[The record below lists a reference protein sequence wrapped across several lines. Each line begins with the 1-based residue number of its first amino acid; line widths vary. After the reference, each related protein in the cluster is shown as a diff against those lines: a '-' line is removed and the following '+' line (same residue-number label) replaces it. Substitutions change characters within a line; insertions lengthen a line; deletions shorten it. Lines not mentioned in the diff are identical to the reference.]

1 MADLIGQ
8 IRKVLP
14 GFVLDRIR
22 KEKKKKRRRELAR
35 QKEQGSI
42 LNQQDLEDGLRKMG
56 IGQGDTLMVHC
67 RLSSLGYVEGGPEV
81 LYQALRSALGP
92 NGHLL
97 MPSSPV
103 RKLQLDFARQQ
114 RAVDLREIP
123 SAMGALSE
131 HMRKCPGVLR
141 STHPTEAVLA
151 VGPKAEWLVSGHSS
165 AAAPYA
171 ADSPFRRMMEF
182 SGKILY
188 LGVTLDNAGTHLHTL
203 EDEVAFPFPVY
214 TQEQFAFC
222 VTDQKGITNEMK
234 TRVHDPEWSR
244 RRKCDELIPLFEE
257 KGVLTRH
264 RLGEAE
270 CLLLDAS
277 QMFQTMVQ
285 AFEERGVTMYHP
297 KGRPS

>member
-1 MADLIGQ
+1 MTDLIAQ

-22 KEKKKKRRRELAR
+22 KEKKRKRRGALSR
-35 QKEQGSI
+35 QREQGNA
-42 LNQQDLEDGLRKMG
+42 LNEQVLEDGLRKMG
-56 IGQGDTLMVHC
+56 IGDGDSLMVHC
-67 RLSSLGYVEGGPEV
+67 RLSSLGFVEGGPGG
-81 LYQALRSALGP
+81 LYRALRNILGP

-103 RKLQLDFARQQ
+103 KKLQLDFAREQ
-114 RAVDLREIP
+114 RAVDLRSIP

-131 HMRKCPGVLR
+131 YMRGCPGVLR

-151 VGPKAEWLVSGHSS
+151 AGPKAEWLVSGHSS
-165 AAAPYA
+165 AAGPYA

-203 EDEVAFPFPVY
+203 EDEVAFPYPVY
-214 TQEQFAFC
+214 TKESFSFR
-222 VTDQKGITNEMK
+222 VTDLKGTTSEMRTK
-234 TRVHDPEWSR
+234 VHDPQWSR
-244 RRKCDELIPLFEE
+244 KRKCDELIPLFEE

-264 RLGEAE
+264 RLGESE